1 MLNNITNFFNL
12 IKTGKVKTQL
22 DATDL
27 LPIGTK
33 DLRFSGQYQPTMIK
47 YGDFISGL
55 VGGSNGQV
63 LFNDN
68 DTIAGASTFYW
79 DKVNNRVGIGTST
92 PTNTLDINGT
102 ARVQGNLT
110 TSAGI
115 QNFSNYQGY
124 GQMQLFSASGFQM
137 FNQTNNSRADFQY
150 VTGSGLLLNIN
161 AQSLS
166 GTLKALTLGA
176 NLIASAN
183 NDSLVGLDINPTFT
197 NGAFTGVKNLGLR
210 VGASYSQYNSTF
222 GHGAELNTNVG
233 ISGSLDLGGDSSVLY
248 LWRSGSRQNGASI
261 GSTYVTPNFGHIYFG
276 TWNTKQ
282 MILSNAT
289 GNLLIGTTTD
299 AGFRLDVN
307 GTARVSA
314 TDGVSAFQITAPNR
328 AWYFTTSA
336 QGGTFNA
343 ISGAA
348 NGVNGNGNYGYVL
361 GNGWAFNIGLTT
373 SQPNSFFSVYPS
385 GTNQGEVRIGGQTGN
400 GSSLLTIESTTK
412 GFLPPRMDSTQK
424 NAISG
429 PAAGLMIYDT
439 TLNRPCFYNGTT
451 WITL

>member
-1 MLNNITNFFNL
+1 
-12 IKTGKVKTQL
+12 
-22 DATDL
+22 
-27 LPIGTK
+27 
-33 DLRFSGQYQPTMIK
+33 MIK

-68 DTIAGASTFYW
+68 DTIAGASSFYY
-79 DKVNNRVGIGTST
+79 DKINQRVGLGTST
-92 PTNTLDINGT
+92 PAHPLDIRGTNEIIKITATGGGATIKMQNSFGSVWNVGSTGNDFYWLYNGVSSFMTLTSNGNLLINTTTDSGFKLDVNGT
-102 ARVQGNLT
+102 ARVVGPTLAVGDWTQRSTSVYVRALTGGSENRGFFIGYGASNDGNGGSFTYQPTGNVLNIRSPYNSGT
-110 TSAGI
+110 IALSFEGNTNSTQFHNQSGAVI
-115 QNFSNYQGY
+115 SKFFSN
-124 GQMQLFSASGFQM
+124 
-137 FNQTNNSRADFQY
+137 
-150 VTGSGLLLNIN
+150 
-161 AQSLS
+161 
-166 GTLKALTLGA
+166 
-176 NLIASAN
+176 
-183 NDSLVGLDINPTFT
+183 
-197 NGAFTGVKNLGLR
+197 
-210 VGASYSQYNSTF
+210 
-222 GHGAELNTNVG
+222 
-233 ISGSLDLGGDSSVLY
+233 
-248 LWRSGSRQNGASI
+248 
-261 GSTYVTPNFGHIYFG
+261 
-276 TWNTKQ
+276 
-282 MILSNAT
+282 T
-289 GNLLIGTTTD
+289 GNWGINTTTD
-299 AGFRLDVN
+299 SGFRLDVN

-343 ISGAA
+343 ISGAT